1 MTNRQKTANNLPEK
15 LSSFDRIM
23 ITLLGLTV
31 ILGLGAVGNI
41 PFLSALAAGLV
52 YTGAVQI
59 YGRLKRA
66 RDLPINTKGSG
77 GEDSLL
83 FDQRA
88 IADSLSEAV
97 WIVSPQEKI
106 IYANA
111 ASKTLFREN
120 RAGRRLATVM
130 REPAVRALVKTVLN
144 GEIAEPADYQID
156 VPIRRAFRVN
166 AAPIDVEREDEP
178 PRRYAILVFYDVT
191 DLVKFAATQGDFL
204 ANASHELKTPIASL
218 LGYIE
223 TLRGHAKNDAK
234 AREKFLGIMQEQAE
248 RMQRLISDLLSLRQI
263 EQSEHIAP
271 GGAADLRAAAE
282 FAIDTVTPLARA
294 RGVKISLSAPK
305 ATKVIG
311 AQDELVQLA
320 LNILDNGVKMSPRG
334 ARIEI
339 EITDAPSWQVSEFIG
354 PSLGSGHSKRQIV
367 APLSAPQG
375 YAFLKITDQGPGFAA
390 SHIPRIG
397 ERFYRIA
404 GDRRA
409 KDKGTG
415 LGLAIVK
422 HITLRHR
429 GGLLVESRTAAK
441 DELIRAA
448 DPDNGERRGPKKS
461 LTPANEAAENL
472 ALVKTAPTG
481 TSFTAILPLK
491 PAK

>member
-1 MTNRQKTANNLPEK
+1 MTDPQNPARDLPTK

-41 PFLSALAAGLV
+41 PFLSALAAGFV
-52 YTGAVQI
+52 YSAAVQI
-59 YGRLKRA
+59 YGRIKRA
-66 RDLPINTKGSG
+66 RDLPINAQGRS
-77 GEDSLL
+77 GEDALL
-83 FDQRA
+83 FDQRV

-111 ASKTLFREN
+111 ASKALFREN

-130 REPAVRALVKTVLN
+130 REPAVRALVKTVL
-144 GEIAEPADYQID
+144 GGQMAEPADYQID
-156 VPIRRAFRVN
+156 VPIYRAFRVN
-166 AAPIDVEREDEP
+166 AAPIEVEREDEP

-234 AREKFLGIMQEQAE
+234 AREKFLGIMQDQAE

-271 GGAADLRAAAE
+271 GGTANLKAAAE
-282 FAIDTVTPLARA
+282 FAVDTVTPLARA
-294 RGVKISLSAPK
+294 RGVEITLTAAAP
-305 ATKVIG
+305 AEVIG
-311 AQDELVQLA
+311 DQDELVQLA
-320 LNILDNGVKMSPRG
+320 LNILDNGVKMSPKG

-339 EITDAPSWQVSEFIG
+339 EISAAPSWQVADFIG
-354 PSLGSGHSKRQIV
+354 PPLAPGHNKRQIV
-367 APLSAPQG
+367 APLSASQG
-375 YAFLKITDQGPGFAA
+375 YAFMKITDQGPGFAA

-404 GDRRA
+404 GDRGS

-429 GGLLVESRTAAK
+429 GGLLVESRTVAK
-441 DELIRAA
+441 DEMIRTA
-448 DPDNGERRGPKKS
+448 DPEREPRGAARHAVDAAKS
-461 LTPANEAAENL
+461 PR
-472 ALVKTAPTG
+472 TG

-491 PAK
+491 PDKDAGL